1 MLIAAAAIFIIVW
14 AWIIWEIR
22 TSPVMPKDWMNEPTD
37 IDDKYDEWW
46 PDADIE

>member
-14 AWIIWEIR
+14 AWIIWVIR
-22 TSPVMPKDWMNEPTD
+22 TTPVMPDDWMNEPTD

-46 PDADIE
+46 PDTDID